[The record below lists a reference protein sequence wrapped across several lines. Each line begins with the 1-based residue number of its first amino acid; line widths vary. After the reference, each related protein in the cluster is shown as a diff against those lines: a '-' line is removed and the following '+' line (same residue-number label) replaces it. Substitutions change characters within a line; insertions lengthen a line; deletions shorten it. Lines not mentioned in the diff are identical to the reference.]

1 MAADAKKVADAM
13 RRTLNL
19 PQTAFPMR
27 ANAAVRELELHARC
41 VTLVAE
47 HMNSRSPTAPHFEL
61 HDGPPFANG
70 SLHMGHFLNKVLK
83 DIINRCA
90 VITGVPTLVMYRK
103 VSTEHTNRLNT

>member
-1 MAADAKKVADAM
+1 MAGAEAKKLADAM

-19 PQTAFPMR
+19 PHTAFPMR

-41 VTLVAE
+41 VTLVAQE
-47 HMNSRSPTAPHFEL
+47 AAARANGDAPHFEL

-83 DIINRCA
+83 DIINR
-90 VITGVPTLVMYRK
+90 
-103 VSTEHTNRLNT
+103 